1 MHWYSVGLLSGC
13 ANADKPAD
21 TAENSP
27 AEETQSPAAS
37 TENFSDEMKIPYAVD
52 LSPEDGADSVERSGD
67 HENSP
72 YFAHP
77 DVYNMESTDTLTVL
91 HNFKTMQQT
100 SEWSCGVTAALA
112 AETGGKRLV
121 PVGHTVGVK
130 LFSRGVVVVKL
141 PEGSTPARTCGL
153 KTGDVI
159 EACGGRTVTSTEQF
173 QSLLQENGTDTTE
186 LSVKRQGSPVTLSVE
201 PERNEEG
208 ACCIG
213 AWVRDSMA
221 GIGTVTY
228 YDPDSNTFG
237 ALGHGITD
245 GDTAALMPFG
255 NGAILPSTVKAVKK
269 GSCGSAGELRGEFD
283 LTEELGQLYANTGC
297 GIFGTLN
304 AACSL
309 AEGEALPVGDASE
322 GPAVIRSNISGD
334 EVQDYAVE
342 IRKTIPDAP
351 DG

>member
-1 MHWYSVGLLSGC
+1 M
-13 ANADKPAD
+13 
-21 TAENSP
+21 
-27 AEETQSPAAS
+27 
-37 TENFSDEMKIPYAVD
+37 
-52 LSPEDGADSVERSGD
+52 
-67 HENSP
+67 
-72 YFAHP
+72 
-77 DVYNMESTDTLTVL
+77 
-91 HNFKTMQQT
+91 
-100 SEWSCGVTAALA
+100 
-112 AETGGKRLV
+112 
-121 PVGHTVGVK
+121 
-130 LFSRGVVVVKL
+130 
-141 PEGSTPARTCGL
+141 
-153 KTGDVI
+153 
-159 EACGGRTVTSTEQF
+159 
-173 QSLLQENGTDTTE
+173 
-186 LSVKRQGSPVTLSVE
+186 TLSVE

-309 AEGEALPVGDASE
+309 AEGK
-322 GPAVIRSNISGD
+322 RC
-334 EVQDYAVE
+334 
-342 IRKTIPDAP
+342 R
-351 DG
+351 

>member
-1 MHWYSVGLLSGC
+1 MHGNTQKGVRFGAALALALVLC
-13 ANADKPAD
+13 A
-21 TAENSP
+21 
-27 AEETQSPAAS
+27 
-37 TENFSDEMKIPYAVD
+37 
-52 LSPEDGADSVERSGD
+52 
-67 HENSP
+67 
-72 YFAHP
+72 
-77 DVYNMESTDTLTVL
+77 
-91 HNFKTMQQT
+91 
-100 SEWSCGVTAALA
+100 TAALA

-334 EVQDYAVE
+334 EVQEYAVE
-342 IRKTIPDAP
+342 ILKTIPDAP
-351 DG
+351 DGRELVISVTDPELIAATGGIVQGMSGSPILQNGQLVGAVTHVLLSNPTKGYGISVETMLNTGAMT